1 MSQSTPSNDESFRPL
16 TLGEKLWLV
25 PIFLKLPF
33 AIAVGI
39 FRGNKGRSWSRSAN
53 VALTRYIFNHDWDIH
68 AMRSFI
74 GVTYVPDVPDMG
86 SLSETGGIDG
96 RAAGGGEASLDRDRD
111 GMRAITRSSFT
122 STVRGGYVLPA
133 GASYFPFLHSLQKA
147 LSADIGEVGVV
158 ALEYS
163 LAPDSP
169 VPTQLRQAN
178 AGPDASPPEGHPSV
192 EHRHRRSRL
201 TSSTRLP
208 SIPAPPTLTQPLA
221 GAVLISP
228 WVAYSVDAPSYARNE
243 GKDLLF
249 SRSYKFMADLHEG
262 LFDQII
268 DVSRI
273 IGQHV
278 KDTTTVIEP
287 GGLHEDMI
295 FNLAYT
301 QNVRAFSRPPWS
313 RRSRA
318 NRAVNCV
325 FIPAPSLELPSL
337 QYDKAFT
344 DEIGHSGTWNGEA
357 LEDFAVR
364 TVTTVRSLSR
374 HRGP

>member
-74 GVTYVPDVPDMG
+74 GVTTSQMY
-86 SLSETGGIDG
+86 
-96 RAAGGGEASLDRDRD
+96 RAWARSVKQEVLTDELPEGAKLHWIGPRRDASHHKVFLYFH
-111 GMRAITRSSFT
+111 G
-122 STVRGGYVLPA
+122 GGYVLPA

-147 LSADIGEVGVV
+147 LSADIGEVGVA

-178 AGPDASPPEGHPSV
+178 AALTHLLQKGIPPSNIVVGGDSAGGNLTLQ
-192 EHRHRRSRL
+192 L
-201 TSSTRLP
+201 TSHLLRPLP
-208 SIPAPPTLTQPLA
+208 SIPAPPTLTEPLA
-221 GAVLISP
+221 GALLISP

-243 GKDLLF
+243 GKDLIF
-249 SRSYKFMADLHEG
+249 SRSYKFMADLVRPGVTPELKHHVEPAAAPADWWSGLEGVYPRILITAGEHEG

-268 DVSRI
+268 DVSKI

-287 GGLHEDMI
+287 GGIHEDMI
-295 FNLAYT
+295 
-301 QNVRAFSRPPWS
+301 
-313 RRSRA
+313 
-318 NRAVNCV
+318 
-325 FIPAPSLELPSL
+325 I
-337 QYDKAFT
+337 K
-344 DEIGHSGTWNGEA
+344 
-357 LEDFAVR
+357 FAVGQGGNGQDYDA
-364 TVTTVRSLSR
+364 TVAFLASSF
-374 HRGP
+374 RGRN